1 MKFQVDSL
9 VHPCDSTTS
18 TLLELNLYGARAKKE
33 GHNQRQ
39 NQFLRAVEGKKI
51 FMTGK
56 KFVQVGSGP
65 A

>member
-9 VHPCDSTTS
+9 VHSCDSTTS
-18 TLLELNLYGARAKKE
+18 TLLELNLHDLRVKKE

-39 NQFLRAVEGKKI
+39 NQFWRAVKGKKI

-56 KFVQVGSGP
+56 KFVQIEAGP